1 MDERRRGGGTGVNRP
16 PTVQGF
22 GFRNIEQQE
31 RFHSLCLLAGRKNE
45 GDWSEAVPLSW
56 GELAELWGGINRAT
70 VGRMMQGF
78 TDAGLVESAHRGNQ
92 KVGSHYLIHRAGEFL
107 GLCEGPA
114 QGGKAD
120 QLGRA
125 GQRALLGGEGKNRLQ
140 DLHDREDEFYTE
152 DGQIRR

>member
-31 RFHSLCLLAGRKNE
+31 RFRSLCLLAAGKNG
-45 GDWSEAVPLSW
+45 GDWGEAVALSW
-56 GELAELWGGINRAT
+56 GELVELWGCARGT
-70 VGRMMQGF
+70 VGRMMQVF
-78 TDAGLVESAHRGNQ
+78 TDVGLVESAHRGNQ
-92 KVGSHYLIHRAGEFL
+92 KVGSHYLIHRAEEFL
-107 GLCEGPA
+107 GFCEEPA
-114 QGGKAD
+114 QGGRAD
-120 QLGRA
+120 GLGGA

-152 DGQIRR
+152 DGQLRR